1 MANVLQWDQTTNSF
15 SVSGGTSVTPVV
27 GEGID
32 NNFSV
37 MQSFQDGI
45 AVTGSS
51 TLAGASSGSVIST
64 QTQKGVSKEVV
75 LLFNGYVNDT
85 TTGQSVD
92 YPVPFTQQVAVTY
105 NDTGLTLSS
114 SLSTLTIT
122 SPDNTTA
129 YSGVVVV
136 KGG

>member
-1 MANVLQWDQTTNSF
+1 MANVLQWNQSTNSF
-15 SVSGGTSVTPVV
+15 SVSGATSVTPVV

-51 TLAGASSGSVIST
+51 TLAGTSSGSVISS
-64 QTQKGVSKEVV
+64 QEQRGVTKEITFLV
-75 LLFNGYVNDT
+75 NGYVNDT
-85 TTGQSVD
+85 STDQSITF
-92 YPVPFTQQVAVTY
+92 PVAFTQQVAVTF
-105 NDTGLTLSS
+105 NNTGLTVTV
-114 SLSTLTIT
+114 SLTGFTIT
-122 SPDNTTA
+122 APGSTTA
-129 YSGVVVV
+129 YNGVIVV